1 MYELLQTCD
10 RFKEKASKNQGKD
23 LVILTSHKR
32 AISMH
37 FPYHKMTD
45 IGTETLV
52 IRYISAGRNQT
63 TTTSSKDK
71 KEYRGEMAIFDV
83 KTTGDT
89 NILTMVMNNLGLRK
103 LADEVTVYGYKGQ
116 TVREVLEQDGR
127 FSDEVLQSN
136 YYLQDTKNG
145 IRTEMS
151 THANYIDGRCFKIT
165 RGYRLKTL

>member
-52 IRYISAGRNQT
+52 IRYISAGKNQT
-63 TTTSSKDK
+63 TTTSSKVK
-71 KEYRGEMAIFDV
+71 KENHGEMVIFDV
-83 KTTGDT
+83 KTTGGT
-89 NILTMVMNNLGLRK
+89 YILTKVMENFGLRK
-103 LADEVTVYGYKGQ
+103 LVDEVTVDVWIQ
-116 TVREVLEQDGR
+116 R
-127 FSDEVLQSN
+127 SN
-136 YYLQDTKNG
+136 SERSTG
-145 IRTEMS
+145 ARRT
-151 THANYIDGRCFKIT
+151 F
-165 RGYRLKTL
+165 L

>member
-1 MYELLQTCD
+1 
-10 RFKEKASKNQGKD
+10 
-23 LVILTSHKR
+23 
-32 AISMH
+32 MH

-71 KEYRGEMAIFDV
+71 KEYRGEMVIFDV

-116 TVREVLEQDGR
+116 TVREVLEQYGR

-145 IRTEMS
+145 IRTEKS
-151 THANYIDGRCFKIT
+151 THANYLDGRCFKIT
-165 RGYRLKTL
+165 RGYRLETL